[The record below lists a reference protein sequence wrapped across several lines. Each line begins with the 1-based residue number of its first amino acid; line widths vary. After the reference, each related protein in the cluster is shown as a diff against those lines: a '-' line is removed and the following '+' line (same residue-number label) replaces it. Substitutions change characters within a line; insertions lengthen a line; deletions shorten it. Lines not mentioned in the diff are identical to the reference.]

1 MNLNEQQSNYKYS
14 IPKHLDTLE
23 SEPDGVKIDVD
34 MLLMMAQAA
43 IDAANKILQ
52 KDPLAENK
60 NDVKG

>member
-14 IPKHLDTLE
+14 IPKHLDTSE
-23 SEPDGVKIDVD
+23 SDGVKIDVD
-34 MLLMMAQAA
+34 ILLMMAQAA

-52 KDPLAENK
+52 KDPSAENK

>member
-1 MNLNEQQSNYKYS
+1 MNSKAITNIQFLTN
-14 IPKHLDTLE
+14 LDTFE

-43 IDAANKILQ
+43 IDAANKVLQ
-52 KDPLAENK
+52 KDPSAENK